1 MFSKKKFKNFKIER
15 NIRDDRRKMADKK
28 SEVRIPEEHLHLNGK
43 RHHLPVVNGFGVGL
57 NGLGA

>member
-1 MFSKKKFKNFKIER
+1 
-15 NIRDDRRKMADKK
+15 MADKK